1 MKFVLV
7 LLSSAALMSACST
20 AKCRTQKDSQSKVG
34 AEAAVVAGGSADSS
48 SSSQDRV
55 RVYKPDGSL
64 QCGQGRAI
72 PLNEMEK
79 DLKGIKTYSSI
90 NKNDGMM
97 RIQVCG
103 SPTGNHNI
111 YEIDRKD
118 LAAALKAG
126 FKEWTFE

>member
-1 MKFVLV
+1 MTKFVLV

-20 AKCRTQKDSQSKVG
+20 AKCRTQKDTQAKVG
-34 AEAAVVAGGSADSS
+34 AEAAVVAGGADS

-103 SPTGNHNI
+103 SPTGNSNI